1 MWGMKTVRIAENQ
14 RAIWVRDGNFQGVL
28 LAGQHRFFKRS
39 SHTEINVYAASQVEI
54 VEPQLRYLIKQ
65 HAQALAPHAALVE
78 IGEQEVGLVFVD
90 GVARQLLRPG
100 SVAAFWTHV
109 HDISVSRVDVHAD
122 VRVPEAWLQALRL
135 AGDRMSTL
143 SERQLLQHVHLDE
156 GEEAILMVNG
166 EVSQVLGSGRYGFWT
181 VGQEVRCITVDKRL
195 QTMEING
202 QEILTKDRVSLRVN
216 AVLQY
221 LVADAVKANVEI
233 TKVEA
238 LAYQAVQFA
247 LRRAVGGIT
256 LDELLANKAAL
267 STEVQ
272 ADVAS
277 QISAFGLTAE
287 VVGVKDVILPGE
299 MKDILN
305 QVVQAEKQ
313 AEANAVRRRDES
325 ANVRALANTAR
336 MLEGNAMMAR
346 LKELETLEN
355 ITSKVDNLHVMN
367 GLDGVLNKLI
377 TVQPD

>member
-14 RAIWVRDGNFQGVL
+14 RAIWMQDGDFKGVL
-28 LAGQHRFFKRS
+28 MPGKYRFYKRAAQ
-39 SHTEINVYAASQVEI
+39 TEVSIYASNKVEL
-54 VEPQLRYLIKQ
+54 VEPQMAHLVKQ
-65 HAQALAPHAALVE
+65 HREALMPHAELVE
-78 IGEQEVGLVFVD
+78 LGEHEVGLLRLD
-90 GVARQLLRPG
+90 GVAVQLLRPG
-100 SVAAFWTHV
+100 AVAAFWSHV
-109 HDISVSRVDVHAD
+109 HRVSVERLDIIRDAQ
-122 VRVPEAWLQALRL
+122 VPEAWLHAMRL
-135 AGDRMSTL
+135 AGDRLSTL
-143 SERQLLQHVHLDE
+143 NERKLLQHLSLDK
-156 GEEAILMVNG
+156 GEEAILLVDG
-166 EVSQVLGSGRYGFWT
+166 EVDSILGPGRYGFWHN
-181 VGQEVRCITVDKRL
+181 GQEIRGVVVDKRV

-221 LVADAVKANVEI
+221 LIVDVVKAKVDIQSVE
-233 TKVEA
+233 T
-238 LAYQAVQFA
+238 LAYQAMQFA
-247 LRRAVGGIT
+247 LRRAVGAIT

-267 STEVQ
+267 SIDVQ

-277 QISAFGLTAE
+277 QIAQLGLTAE

-336 MLEGNAMMAR
+336 MLEGNPMMVR

-355 ITSKVDNLHVMN
+355 ITAKVDSLHVMN

-377 TVQPD
+377 TVQSS

>member
-1 MWGMKTVRIAENQ
+1 MWGMKSVRIADNQ
-14 RAIWVRDGNFQGVL
+14 RAIWMRDGNFMGVL
-28 LAGQHRFFKRS
+28 LPGRYRFFKRAA
-39 SHTEINVYAASQVEI
+39 HTEINVYDASKFELT
-54 VEPQLRYLIKQ
+54 EPQLRFLIKQ
-65 HAQALAPHAALVE
+65 HGPALQPHATLVE
-78 IGEQEVGLVFVD
+78 MGEHEVGLLRVD

-100 SVAAFWTHV
+100 SVAAFWTHA
-109 HDISVSRVDVHAD
+109 HEISVSRVNIRSDVQA
-122 VRVPEAWLQALRL
+122 PEAWLRAMRM
-135 AGDRMSTL
+135 AGERMSTL
-143 SERQLLQHVHLDE
+143 SESKLLQRFHLDK
-156 GEEAILMVNG
+156 GEEAILMING
-166 EVSQVLGSGRYGFWT
+166 EVSQVLGSGRYGFWEN
-181 VGQEVRCITVDKRL
+181 GHEIRCIMVDKRL

-221 LVADAVKANVEI
+221 LITDVVQAKIEVA
-233 TKVEA
+233 KVEA

-272 ADVAS
+272 ADVAA
-277 QISAFGLTAE
+277 QIATFGLTAE

-305 QVVQAEKQ
+305 QVVQAEKR

-325 ANVRALANTAR
+325 ANVRSLANTAR

-355 ITSKVDNLHVMN
+355 ITAKVDSLHVMN

-377 TVQPD
+377 TVQSD